1 MKKYILIYIL
11 LVAIGRMTT
20 AQNNDSLELAKEKAY
35 NEKMIGN
42 LKSAARNADL
52 IVKGQI
58 IKKYCFTSKGGFS
71 AYKTAF
77 VIKIEKV
84 LKGNYTKEYLETY
97 NEGGKIGN
105 VSSYP
110 SHTVNDIKCDEGTT
124 SYFCLANSNVQ
135 KIQTPDTVTNL
146 PIYQP
151 LGTICMELEL
161 NKITKKRDLLSGR
174 YEGLYLNSEEQ
185 IYQALGLKYDLPKE
199 LKKKEKSVLEKQNEN
214 KFKSSTFHKNQQQ
227 FFLKKEY
234 FTSAKSAVLSDP
246 ESCKEPFFSEFFN
259 GANLNKALEIF
270 NPRTTAIN
278 LNGFF
283 IKAGLI
289 GQSTLISVSLNGTVQ
304 PKGTYVISNV
314 SADTSILQIANKIIN
329 DTTLLNA
336 VQITLED
343 STGHIYDKIGSTH
356 IADWI
361 TYSLPFYSSHSFKRD
376 YNISHGDSSWAVA
389 QTTWNA
395 IPQNDFSNIHRHVN
409 ICSPLSNN
417 INFNFDNFTMSNSG
431 GFDYVEFD
439 IMASSNVN
447 TYIQNAPFYI
457 QYDNTAFGTY
467 IVMDG
472 NITVTKGNLFGNSY
486 ENPQTS
492 MFDSLMNMFV
502 VGITD
507 DFNAG
512 SWNRPLVSSTP
523 IQVLHF
529 KIKILNCDQT
539 VDFNFVEQQTTS
551 FVTLGVPTAT
561 EDLITG
567 SFYFYDNVTYTNLT
581 GAVIPECQ
589 IYISQINNSTS
600 NIHVIAGDINDQNSV
615 LNIQG
620 GHFGAVQGTGK
631 VYMKSADD
639 AGTSWLELDSYDITW
654 TDNQIIAKVPSI
666 GMDGNILPV
675 GSGQIKIINSNS
687 DVAISNQIVIV
698 DYSLKNY
705 KTNTPNPFKN
715 RDIIGIEAS
724 TDNKLYFKLT
734 PDVNNNANLK
744 KCIAKAIKDWRCS
757 TTVNWFLDTVTT
769 NLDTLE
775 YNLTSSIFLADYLPN
790 NVLAVALPHLI
801 DCSNTNNNSI
811 GYVSDIDIAINA
823 NRLNDMEYD
832 TTFLQPINQM
842 KYDFYEVILH
852 EFGHGN
858 LLNHTNQ
865 TNAIMYPY
873 ANFGPLTVA
882 QRKTFIDYDN
892 LDGGINVV
900 IKSNNTTN
908 FLCTGVQTMSSQS
921 GGNCTGT
928 SGERVI
934 TNYTSNTLS
943 IFPNP
948 VNDILNVSYT
958 RLTNGN
964 SSIQIINSLGQLVKE
979 TSNFQPIGTYTLTV
993 DTKPFS
999 KGIYY
1004 IRFSDGEN
1012 TQQAKVIVQ

>member
-1 MKKYILIYIL
+1 MKKYIQIIIMLFAL
-11 LVAIGRMTT
+11 SKVAT
-20 AQNNDSLELAKEKAY
+20 AKHSDSLQLAKEKAY

-42 LKSAARNADL
+42 LKRAARNADL
-52 IVKGQI
+52 IVKGKI
-58 IKKYCFTSKGGFS
+58 IKIYCFTSKGGVS
-71 AYKTAF
+71 GLNTAF
-77 VIKIEKV
+77 VIKIDKV
-84 LKGNYTKEYLETY
+84 LKGTYNQEFIETY
-97 NEGGKIGN
+97 NEGGRIGN
-105 VSSYP
+105 LVSYP
-110 SHTVNDIKCDEGTT
+110 SHTVNDIKCNEGTT
-124 SYFCLANSNVQ
+124 AYFCLANSALQ

-146 PIYQP
+146 PIYKP
-151 LGTICMELEL
+151 LGTICMELEV
-161 NKITKKRDLLSGR
+161 NKETKKRDLLSGR

-214 KFKSSTFHKNQQQ
+214 KLKSSKFHKNQQQ
-227 FFLKKEY
+227 FYLKKED
-234 FTSAKSAVLSDP
+234 FSSAKSAVLSDP
-246 ESCKEPFFSEFFN
+246 TSCKEPFFSEFFN
-259 GANLNKALEIF
+259 GTNLNKALEIF
-270 NPRTTAIN
+270 NPRATSIN
-278 LNGFF
+278 LNGFY

-289 GQSTLISVSLNGTVQ
+289 GQSTLISVSLDGIIQ

-314 SADTSILQIANKIIN
+314 SADSSILSVANKIIN
-329 DTTLLNA
+329 DSTLLNT

-343 STGHIYDKIGSTH
+343 STGKIYDKIGSTQLSQ
-356 IADWI
+356 WI

-376 YNISHGDSSWAVA
+376 YNIAIGDSSWVTA
-389 QTTWNA
+389 QSTWNP

-409 ICSPLSNN
+409 ICSPLANN
-417 INFNFDNFTMSNSG
+417 INFKFDNFIMSNSG
-431 GFDYVEFD
+431 GADYVEFD
-439 IMASSNVN
+439 IMATSNVN

-472 NITVTKGNLFGNSY
+472 NVTVTKGSAFGISY

-523 IQVLHF
+523 IQVLHL
-529 KIKILNCDQT
+529 KIKVLNCDQT

-567 SFYFYDNVTYTNLT
+567 SFYFYDNVTYTNLQ
-581 GAVIPECQ
+581 GAIIPECL

-631 VYMKSADD
+631 LYMKNADD
-639 AGTSWLELDSYDITW
+639 AGVTWLELDSYDMTWSDNLITV
-654 TDNQIIAKVPSI
+654 KVPSV
-666 GMDGNILPV
+666 GMNGNLLPV
-675 GSGQIKIINSNS
+675 GSGQIKIVNSNS
-687 DVAISNQIVIV
+687 DVVISNQNIIV

-705 KTNTPNPFKN
+705 KTNTPIPFKN
-715 RDIIGIEAS
+715 RDVLGIEAS
-724 TDNKLYFKLT
+724 TENKIYFKLT
-734 PDVNNNANLK
+734 PDVNNNSNLK

-757 TTVNWFLDTVTT
+757 TTVNWFLDTITT
-769 NLDTLE
+769 SLDTLE
-775 YNLTSSIFLADYLPN
+775 YNLTSSIFLTYDLADS
-790 NVLAVALPHLI
+790 VLAVARPHLI

-832 TTFLQPINQM
+832 TTFLQPINQL

-852 EFGHGN
+852 ELGHGN

-873 ANFGPLTVA
+873 ANFGPLTIA
-882 QRKTFIDYDN
+882 QRKTFIDSDN

-928 SGERVI
+928 SGERII
-934 TNYTSNTLS
+934 TVNNSNTLS

-948 VNDILNVSYT
+948 VTDMLNVNYT
-958 RLTNGN
+958 LLKSTNT
-964 SSIQIINSLGQLVKE
+964 SIQIINSLGQVVKE
-979 TSNFQPIGTYTLTV
+979 IFNSQPIGTYTLTI

-1004 IRFSDGEN
+1004 IRFSNGEK
-1012 TQQAKVIVQ
+1012 TQQAKVIIQ